1 MRTKSP
7 SYITLNR
14 VGIYIFQYRFP
25 ITVQN
30 FLPQHKVLFRRTLK
44 TRDKR
49 LAEKRARR
57 WWVIMDELTRKYFDT
72 PKMYAK
78 AVELLSEY
86 QAVENLSWSEVEDY
100 LSELDTDESDL
111 LKKAVDLQTERKL
124 LEENN
129 RLRQTV
135 EALKKQPVVAS
146 DLIHNAL
153 EHPVSSIQ
161 NDPNNILLREA
172 IELFLKFK
180 INHVQK
186 SSTKNLTGR
195 IPMFERIL
203 KEHTGKDLR
212 LMDLSPEL
220 IKYYRLTVPDLPA
233 TRSGKLA
240 KASIKDLLKT
250 KGKKI
255 SPTTV
260 RQTFVA
266 VGSFLDWLETELY
279 PVHKDLRKILGGWKK
294 PKDSKTKIRYPYDDT
309 QLKQL
314 FESTAYTK
322 GPIKYPSMY
331 WAPLLGLFTGAREG
345 ELLQLEFSDIE
356 KSSDGI
362 WFIDINEETDKN
374 VKSIAGIRKVPLHS
388 KLIELGFLD
397 FVEVRKKSS
406 VIELF
411 PEEKRAERTGQFDS
425 FSKRFRTFKENT
437 GIKSTDTSMWDF
449 HSFRHNIRTKL
460 TEARVEENLID
471 EIVGHTNKSA
481 SIGRTVYNHADLISV
496 KKEAIERISYD
507 IDFKKIKPWDKHVFL
522 QLLRDPSLK
531 RAKLT

>member
-146 DLIHNAL
+146 NLIHNAL

-172 IELFLKFK
+172 IEIYLANKK
-180 INHVQK
+180 K
-186 SSTKNLTGR
+186 SVRQGSFKNLENR
-195 IPMFERIL
+195 IPLFKRIL
-203 KEHTGKDLR
+203 EEKTGKPLR
-212 LMDLSPEL
+212 IDELTPVLIKHYRTVVPEL
-220 IKYYRLTVPDLPA
+220 PA
-233 TRSGKLA
+233 VRSGSRINATIKELMECSGDKL
-240 KASIKDLLKT
+240 
-250 KGKKI
+250 
-255 SPTTV
+255 SPTTIS
-260 RQTFVA
+260 QTFIA
-266 VGSFLDWLETELY
+266 VGSFLDWLENELY
-279 PVHKDLRKILGGWKK
+279 PVHRDLRK
-294 PKDSKTKIRYPYDDT
+294 
-309 QLKQL
+309 
-314 FESTAYTK
+314 
-322 GPIKYPSMY
+322 
-331 WAPLLGLFTGAREG
+331 
-345 ELLQLEFSDIE
+345 
-356 KSSDGI
+356 
-362 WFIDINEETDKN
+362 
-374 VKSIAGIRKVPLHS
+374 
-388 KLIELGFLD
+388 
-397 FVEVRKKSS
+397 
-406 VIELF
+406 
-411 PEEKRAERTGQFDS
+411 
-425 FSKRFRTFKENT
+425 
-437 GIKSTDTSMWDF
+437 
-449 HSFRHNIRTKL
+449 
-460 TEARVEENLID
+460 NLIGL
-471 EIVGHTNKSA
+471 EKTRGS
-481 SIGRTVYNHADLISV
+481 
-496 KKEAIERISYD
+496 
-507 IDFKKIKPWDKHVFL
+507 
-522 QLLRDPSLK
+522 
-531 RAKLT
+531 